1 MNISAWTQLTACT
14 QTHACLYTGFT
25 QGYRIDRKPRAKRY
39 KPHLNLRSIKYHPQ
53 HHQRKRLRSSGS
65 KSTWWPKQLRV
76 STMCTHRR
84 DSSPGA
90 QRWTLCQQTPMEAWA
105 DCSPLKASGV
115 FVQKGGLSGF
125 LLLLRYDWVLALHPY
140 NPLFRNSN
148 TQYASL
154 WWSKEWLGPKSWL
167 LPSHT
172 QVFQRRLVEEKTTI
186 DR

>member
-1 MNISAWTQLTACT
+1 MNTA
-14 QTHACLYTGFT
+14 HCLHTNSCMPLHRFHTGVQNRQET
-25 QGYRIDRKPRAKRY
+25 QGQTLQATSEPKEY
-39 KPHLNLRSIKYHPQ
+39 KVPSSAPSEKT
-53 HHQRKRLRSSGS
+53 SSGLVGA
-65 KSTWWPKQLRV
+65 KAHGDQNNYV
-76 STMCTHRR
+76 SAPCVHTGGTAAQEPR
-84 DSSPGA
+84 D
-90 QRWTLCQQTPMEAWA
+90 
-105 DCSPLKASGV
+105 
-115 FVQKGGLSGF
+115 GLSVSKPPWKPGLTVPLWRLQGSLSKKGDF
-125 LLLLRYDWVLALHPY
+125 LGSCCYYDWVLALHPY